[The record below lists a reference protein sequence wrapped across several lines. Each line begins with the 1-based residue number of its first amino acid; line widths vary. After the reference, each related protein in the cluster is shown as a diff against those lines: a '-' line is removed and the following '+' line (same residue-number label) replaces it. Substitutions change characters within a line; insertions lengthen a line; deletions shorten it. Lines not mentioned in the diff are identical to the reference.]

1 VADAPSAWLLLR
13 VEVPEPLADA
23 FANFL
28 LEEGAPGLE
37 TCEAG
42 TGDDAPPTGRTRI
55 DAPVPAA
62 IHARVQEA
70 LVRYATSLAAVE
82 PLAREVSFTSAP
94 VPAVDW
100 NAIYR
105 RHHQPVAVGRR
116 LLIVP
121 PWVEAPSSE
130 REVLVIEPGMAF
142 GTGQHATT
150 RGCLETIEAAVL
162 AGHVGSALDVGTGS
176 GILALALAR
185 LGVPRVVAF
194 DVDRAVLPLARET
207 LARNAAPQVLLYA
220 GTAAAVRGPFDLVVA
235 NLLAD
240 AVIDEAPTLAAAV
253 GGNGRLVL
261 SGLLDTQVDRVLAAY
276 PAWRIAARRDL
287 DSWATLTLVRAG

>member
-1 VADAPSAWLLLR
+1 VADAASAWLLLR

-37 TCEAG
+37 TREAG
-42 TGDDAPPTGRTRI
+42 TGDDGPPAGRTRI

-70 LVRYATSLAAVE
+70 LARYATSLAAID
-82 PLAREVSFTSAP
+82 PLAREASITSTP

-100 NAIYR
+100 DAIYR

-121 PWVEAPSSE
+121 PWVEAPCSE

-162 AGHVGSALDVGTGS
+162 AGDVGSALDVGTGS

-185 LGVPRVVAF
+185 LGVPRVVAL

-207 LARNAAPQVLLYA
+207 LARNAAPQVLLYV
-220 GTAAAVRGPFDLVVA
+220 GTAAAVRGQFDLVVA

-240 AVIDEAPTLAAAV
+240 AVIDEGPALTAAV
-253 GGNGRLVL
+253 GANGRLVL

-276 PAWRIAARRDL
+276 PAWRLAARRDL
-287 DSWATLTLVRAG
+287 DSWATLTLVRAD